1 MCRLDY
7 QRAEGREENMRRPV
21 LKIFMEKPEIY
32 SCCLP
37 IDYREMEEMETF
49 HLLGEREKVGSLLRR
64 IKREY
69 GDKIEVELIDPRNVL
84 YFFEIFKYK
93 IRAKEIAWVLNNKVF
108 FRGIPLWDELKAALD
123 QAITVV
129 SSI

>member
-1 MCRLDY
+1 
-7 QRAEGREENMRRPV
+7 MRRPV

-93 IRAKEIAWVLNNKVF
+93 IRAKEIAWVLDNKAI
-108 FRGIPLWDELKAALD
+108 FRGIPSWDELRAALD
-123 QAITVV
+123 QAIAVV
-129 SSI
+129 SSV

>member
-1 MCRLDY
+1 MSPELPAR
-7 QRAEGREENMRRPV
+7 EGREENMRKPV

-37 IDYREMEEMETF
+37 IDYSEMEEMETF
-49 HLLGEREKVGSLLRR
+49 HLLGEREKVGSHLRK

-69 GDKIEVELIDPRNVL
+69 EDKIEVELIDPRSVL

-93 IRAKEIAWVLNNKVF
+93 IRAKEIAWVLDNKVI
-108 FRGIPLWDELKAALD
+108 FRGIPSWDELKAALD
-123 QAITVV
+123 QAAAAALSV
-129 SSI
+129 

>member
-1 MCRLDY
+1 
-7 QRAEGREENMRRPV
+7 MRKPV

-49 HLLGEREKVGSLLRR
+49 HLLGERERVGSHLRK

-69 GDKIEVELIDPRNVL
+69 GDKIEVELIDPRSVL

-93 IRAKEIAWVLNNKVF
+93 IRAKEIAWVLDNKVI
-108 FRGIPLWDELKAALD
+108 FRDIPSWDELKAALD
-123 QAITVV
+123 QAAAIV
-129 SSI
+129 SSV